1 LRVNPLGTAAAYC
14 QAMTDSGPRRAGKRL
29 LVRSKPLL
37 LAALVALSLGLG
49 ACGGSG
55 SDSSSNE
62 AETAPPA
69 GEESSGGSGV
79 GETSESE
86 PAPSGEAAKS
96 EKVEIVEFS
105 YGPDPVVVQVGG
117 KVTWQNED
125 TAPHTATADDGSFD
139 TGTIEKGK
147 IGSATFKEPG
157 TFTYFCEIHP
167 TMHGTVEVVE

>member
-1 LRVNPLGTAAAYC
+1 MGL
-14 QAMTDSGPRRAGKRL
+14 
-29 LVRSKPLL
+29 KPLL
-37 LAALVALSLGLG
+37 TAALVALSLGLV
-49 ACGGSG
+49 ACGGGG
-55 SDSSSNE
+55 SDSTSSE

-69 GEESSGGSGV
+69 SEESTEST
-79 GETSESE
+79 GEDEAETESE

-96 EKVEIVEFS
+96 EKVEIVEFT
-105 YGPDPVVVQVGG
+105 YQPDPVVVQVDG
-117 KVTWQNED
+117 KVTWQNQD

-147 IGSATFKEPG
+147 LGSATFKEAG

>member
-1 LRVNPLGTAAAYC
+1 MEL
-14 QAMTDSGPRRAGKRL
+14 
-29 LVRSKPLL
+29 KPLL
-37 LAALVALSLGLG
+37 SAALVALSLGLA

-55 SDSSSNE
+55 SDSTSSE

-69 GEESSGGSGV
+69 SAESTEDTES
-79 GETSESE
+79 TESE
-86 PAPSGEAAKS
+86 PAPSGEASKS
-96 EKVEIVEFS
+96 EKVEIVEFT
-105 YGPDPVVVQVGG
+105 YQPDPVVVQVGG
-117 KVTWQNED
+117 KVTWQNQD

-147 IGSATFKEPG
+147 IGSETFKEAG